1 MQGTKI
7 SPLIYADSESN
18 ADQLYFS
25 KVFVPD
31 PFLSFGIGKKKYAIV
46 NDLEYTRLKKEAVF
60 DDVLSLGELQKIA
73 EKSNGSVSAI
83 TFNQETA
90 NSLTQYNLSEILYI
104 EDPKLENYNPLYYL
118 SAMEQISKQESP
130 DMIIFG
136 HTYEARDWVPR
147 LSARLDIPFICS
159 LVVLQPRKSTS
170 GTHNN
175 IHLWVM
181 GYCS

>member
-46 NDLEYTRLKKEAVF
+46 NDLEYSRLKKEAVF

-73 EKSNGSVSAI
+73 ENCR
-83 TFNQETA
+83 
-90 NSLTQYNLSEILYI
+90 ILQ
-104 EDPKLENYNPLYYL
+104 LFCRFFPLIAAFY
-118 SAMEQISKQESP
+118 
-130 DMIIFG
+130 
-136 HTYEARDWVPR
+136 
-147 LSARLDIPFICS
+147 
-159 LVVLQPRKSTS
+159 
-170 GTHNN
+170 
-175 IHLWVM
+175 
-181 GYCS
+181 